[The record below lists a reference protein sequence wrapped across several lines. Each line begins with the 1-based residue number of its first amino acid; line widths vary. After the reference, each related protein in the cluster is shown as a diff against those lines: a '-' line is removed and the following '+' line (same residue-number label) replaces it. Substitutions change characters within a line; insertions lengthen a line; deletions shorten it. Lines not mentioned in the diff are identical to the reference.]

1 MYLSNLGSN
10 TSEKRIMDEFKRY
23 GEVLDLQI
31 KRKDNKSNYHGY
43 VIMRTKSAAEK
54 ACYQIGKE

>member
-1 MYLSNLGSN
+1 M
-10 TSEKRIMDEFKRY
+10 EEFKRY

-43 VIMRTKSAAEK
+43 VIMRSKSAAEK
-54 ACYQIGKE
+54 AFHQISKEYIIFNLVLDGK